1 MQRYP
6 RAPER
11 KETIR
16 RKKSGQSQI
25 HTNTPDET
33 QIVAERTER
42 LKKTM
47 R

>member
-1 MQRYP
+1 MQPYP

-16 RKKSGQSQI
+16 RKKCGQSHI
-25 HTNTPDET
+25 HTNMPDKT
-33 QIVAERTER
+33 QTVAERTER